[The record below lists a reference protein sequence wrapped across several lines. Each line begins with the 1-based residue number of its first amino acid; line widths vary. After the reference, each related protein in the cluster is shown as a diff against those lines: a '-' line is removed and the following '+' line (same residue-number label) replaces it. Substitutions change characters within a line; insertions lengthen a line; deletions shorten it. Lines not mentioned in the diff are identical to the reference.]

1 METLT
6 ERYAKLKQ
14 TDKEACE
21 LLSRGDVIPHTKAF
35 ELFKVLKDG
44 QYFATARRLME
55 RIEQTASPEFRLEI
69 GQKRSLSTYKDTT
82 LPAPDRFDDALKI
95 LDCCDSLKGTNNQET
110 LGQAGAIHK
119 LKWQWDGRKQH
130 LEQACVYYRRGAQQ
144 NIYKDSG
151 YTAINAA
158 FVLDLLAH
166 EEKILAENA
175 GGEESSGR
183 LFKEEAKQLRRY
195 IVKSLRKPDYEK
207 IEKVEFE
214 KNSRTWWF
222 KATLAEACFGRGKYV
237 AARLYLNMR
246 HDLEVPEW
254 ELESTA
260 RQLVALYSILPD
272 ESEDEKRRKRAALA
286 VLAEFLP
293 SSSLIAPL
301 ASGKVG
307 LALSG
312 GGFRAA
318 LFHIGVLA
326 RLAELDVLRHVE
338 VISCVSGGSI
348 VGTCYTLALRQLL
361 ERKPDQDIGR
371 CDYIQLV
378 NDLVVKFPQGVQKNL
393 RLRLFTNVVKATKR
407 IVSGW
412 SLNYTNTHRMGEL
425 YEEHLF
431 SAFATQDTT
440 SSMTMQTLCINPV
453 NRENQRPSSYN
464 WQRLNKVPT
473 LIVNA
478 TTLNTGHNWQFTPTW
493 MGEPPKGVDADICVN
508 ERLRRMYYEEA
519 PKEYQSF
526 ALGKAVA
533 ASSCVPGIFPPL
545 PLKRLYPERTVKLVD
560 GGVYDNQGVAGLLE
574 QGCSVF
580 LVSDASGQMQTSRKP
595 SDNIV
600 TILTRSNDIQATRL
614 RVTQY
619 REIAVK
625 TSATHKNGLC
635 FLHLMQ
641 GLDEPQVDWVDCQD
655 PSQHVAEYPATTYG
669 VYMKA
674 QRALARMR
682 TDLDS
687 FSNIECCALMT
698 SGYYLADKLWSE
710 KLQELFPVEQTS
722 NAVNWSFLAVGEE
735 IARIPTD
742 TRIQRWLEVGSKK
755 FFKVVQCQFAKL
767 PKSSSNWLFCAV
779 ILALTCFL
787 TWQTKIIFDR
797 YGLFKTI
804 IGWIFMIGYWWFW
817 LLPAP
822 VIFAALL
829 AVIVKL
835 YLLTFDKLF
844 LWMGR
849 K

>member
-1 METLT
+1 LETLA
-6 ERYAKLKQ
+6 ERYAQLKQ
-14 TDKEACE
+14 ADREACE

-35 ELFKVLKDG
+35 ELFDVLKGG
-44 QYFATARRLME
+44 QYFATARRLMA
-55 RIEQTASPEFRLEI
+55 RIELTAPPECRLEI

-82 LPAPDRFDDALKI
+82 LPAPDRFADALKI
-95 LDCCDSLKGTNNQET
+95 LDYCDSLKSTNNQET
-110 LGQAGAIHK
+110 LGQAGAIYK
-119 LKWQWDGRKQH
+119 LKWQWDGRKQY
-130 LEQACVYYRRGAQQ
+130 LEQACAYYQRGAELD
-144 NIYKDSG
+144 IREDCG

-166 EEKILAENA
+166 EEALLQKGTTIRFDTIGSLRS
-175 GGEESSGR
+175 ES
-183 LFKEEAKQLRRY
+183 KQLRSKIIRT
-195 IVKSLRKPDYEK
+195 LTTAPENNEQLEK
-207 IEKVEFE
+207 YKN
-214 KNSRTWWF
+214 NSRIWWF
-222 KATLAEACFGRGKYV
+222 NATLAEACFGLGEYAEASR
-237 AARLYLNMR
+237 YLGMR
-246 HDLEVPEW
+246 HELEVPEW

-272 ESEDEKRRKRAALA
+272 EREDERERKQAAHA

-293 SSSLIAPL
+293 SSSLVPPL
-301 ASGKVG
+301 AAGKVG

-326 RLAELDVLRHVE
+326 KLAELDMLRHVE

-348 VGTCYTLALRQLL
+348 LGTCYTIGLKQLL
-361 ERKPDQDIGR
+361 ESKPDQDIDR

-393 RLRLFTNVVKATKR
+393 RLRLFTNVFKVIKR

-431 SAFATQDTT
+431 SAFISQDV
-440 SSMTMQTLCINPV
+440 SSPMTMQTLCINPLS
-453 NRENQRPSSYN
+453 RENQRPSSYN

-478 TTLNTGHNWQFTPTW
+478 TSLNTGHNWQFTPTW

-508 ERLRRMYYEEA
+508 ERLRRMYYEDA
-519 PKEYQSF
+519 PKEYQPF

-560 GGVYDNQGVAGLLE
+560 GGVYDNQGVAGLME
-574 QGCSVF
+574 QGCSIF

-619 REIAVK
+619 REIAAK
-625 TSATHKNGLC
+625 TSATQKNGLC

-641 GLDEPQVDWVDCQD
+641 GLDEPPVDWVDCQD
-655 PSQHVAEYPATTYG
+655 PSQHAAEYPATTYG
-669 VYMKA
+669 VYLKA
-674 QRALARMR
+674 QKALARMR

-687 FSNIECCALMT
+687 FSNIECSALMT
-698 SGYYLADKLWSE
+698 SGYYLADKLWSK
-710 KLQELFPVEQTS
+710 KLQELFPAKQAG
-722 NAVNWSFLAVGEE
+722 NAVSWPFLTLGEE
-735 IARIPTD
+735 ITKIPTN
-742 TRIQRWLEVGSKK
+742 TRIQRWLETGSKK
-755 FFKVVQCQFAKL
+755 FFKVVQYLFANL
-767 PKSSSNWLFCAV
+767 PKSLLKWIFCVAV
-779 ILALTCFL
+779 LALVCMF
-787 TWQTKIIFDR
+787 TWQTKIVFDKA
-797 YGLFKTI
+797 GLRNTI
-804 IGWIFMIGYWWFW
+804 ILWSAVIGYWWFW

-822 VIFAALL
+822 AIFAALWAAL
-829 AVIVKL
+829 VKA
-835 YLLTFDKLF
+835 YLLTLDKLF